1 MQFGL
6 MVECAAMHD
15 VLGIL
20 FGSAARVKILRLF
33 LGNADTCFTVA
44 QIAKHAK
51 VDSRVVRKETNSF
64 LKVGLLKKTTCIET
78 ITKGRGSKKKEIT
91 KRSAGMVV
99 DRTFEHFYALR
110 SFVLNIAPTDNENIV
125 KKLGAAG
132 TPKLVLIA
140 GVFIQDPDSRVD
152 LLVVGD
158 TMKDAQLK
166 DVVRDLEAQMGRELR
181 FAAFTTKDFIYRL
194 GIYDR
199 LVRDILDYP
208 HQVLIDKLDGN
219 WRETNMQKRRQ

>member
-6 MVECAAMHD
+6 MVKCAAMHD

-64 LKVGLLKKTTCIET
+64 LKVGLLKKTTCVEVV
-78 ITKGRGSKKKEIT
+78 TKGRGSKKKEIT

-99 DRTFEHFYALR
+99 DRSFEHFYALR